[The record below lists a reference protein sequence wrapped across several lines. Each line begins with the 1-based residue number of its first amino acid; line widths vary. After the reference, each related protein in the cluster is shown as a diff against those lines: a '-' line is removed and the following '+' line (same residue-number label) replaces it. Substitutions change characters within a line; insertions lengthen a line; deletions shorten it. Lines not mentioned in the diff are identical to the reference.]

1 MGLTK
6 LVLRRPVT
14 TFLVVLCLIV
24 FGSSSLLSSKLE
36 LTPDMELPM
45 MVVYAMYPGA
55 APEDVSEL
63 VTKPIEDDLST
74 LNNVKQTTSYS
85 MENVSFILLQYE
97 YGTNM
102 DKAYTDLKKAMDA
115 VKTSLPDDVDTPT
128 IVEFNINSMA
138 SMTIAVNND
147 AAANLYNYVNNNVVP
162 ELEKLGSVASIDVSG
177 GQEEYIKVEVMPE
190 KLAQYHLSLNS
201 LATAVGSADLSYP
214 AGTVKVGNQKLSVST
229 GVEFDNM
236 ERLKDVPITLA
247 SGDVI
252 YLRDVANVT
261 TSLKEASGIGRYN
274 GKDTIAL
281 GIHMQDSSSA
291 SELSRDV
298 LRTIDRLKEGNE
310 NLEAVVV
317 YDSSDSINSALGTV
331 MKTMVA
337 AVIISMVIIFLF
349 FGDIKASLIVGTSIP
364 FSILAALIAMS
375 AMGFSLN
382 VVTLGALVLGV
393 GMMVDNSIVVLESC
407 FRATEGKGFNEF
419 HQAALEGSGIV
430 LASIIGSTI
439 TTCVVFLPLA
449 MMQGLSGQMFK
460 PLGFTIVFCM
470 LASLIS
476 AMTLVPLCYTLYRPR
491 EKTNAPLSGMVAELQ
506 KDYRW
511 IMKKIL
517 PRKKAVMLASVLLL
531 IVSFG
536 LATQIRTELMPETDG
551 GQVQVTVGLRPGIT
565 VEAANEIL
573 QEVEAYVAADEDVK
587 SYMLSYGST
596 GLSVSQGSDATL
608 TAYLKDER
616 KRSTKEIINDW
627 KPDLTAL
634 PDTNISLKMASDTQ
648 MSSFTTN
655 DVEYILTGTQYED
668 LKEVSANVVEA
679 LKARPEVTKI
689 HSTLENSAPVIQ
701 IEVDPLK
708 AQAEGLSAAQV
719 GGTVNMML
727 SGKEATTLDVDGDDV
742 SVMVEYAD
750 DEYDTIDKVRGIVL
764 QSPTGSSVALTD
776 IADIYFKDS
785 PTFIIRYDREYRVTI
800 SGSFSDAVTEKE
812 KKSLEAQIYEET
824 VAPNLIAGIERAGN
838 QQMEMQNEEFGSL
851 GKAIL
856 TAIFLVFVVMAAQFE
871 SPKFSFMVMTTI
883 PFSLIGVFG
892 SLFLFDVSISMTSL
906 LGFLMLV
913 GTVVNAGIL
922 YVDTANL
929 YKNTMDVD
937 TALIEAGATRLRPI
951 LMTTLTTVLSMIPM
965 ALGLG
970 RSGEVM
976 QGLAMVNVGG
986 LFASTLLSLLMLPV
1000 YYKVMNRGGHKEEF
1014 PDLD

>member
-1 MGLTK
+1 
-6 LVLRRPVT
+6 
-14 TFLVVLCLIV
+14 
-24 FGSSSLLSSKLE
+24 
-36 LTPDMELPM
+36 
-45 MVVYAMYPGA
+45 
-55 APEDVSEL
+55 
-63 VTKPIEDDLST
+63 
-74 LNNVKQTTSYS
+74 
-85 MENVSFILLQYE
+85 
-97 YGTNM
+97 
-102 DKAYTDLKKAMDA
+102 
-115 VKTSLPDDVDTPT
+115 
-128 IVEFNINSMA
+128 
-138 SMTIAVNND
+138 MTIAVNND

-190 KLAQYHLSLNS
+190 KLAQYHLSLS
-201 LATAVGSADLSYP
+201 ALATAVGSADLSYP

-785 PTFIIRYDREYRVTI
+785 PTFIIRDDREYRVTI

>member
-1 MGLTK
+1 
-6 LVLRRPVT
+6 
-14 TFLVVLCLIV
+14 
-24 FGSSSLLSSKLE
+24 
-36 LTPDMELPM
+36 
-45 MVVYAMYPGA
+45 
-55 APEDVSEL
+55 
-63 VTKPIEDDLST
+63 
-74 LNNVKQTTSYS
+74 
-85 MENVSFILLQYE
+85 
-97 YGTNM
+97 
-102 DKAYTDLKKAMDA
+102 
-115 VKTSLPDDVDTPT
+115 
-128 IVEFNINSMA
+128 VEFNINSMA
-138 SMTIAVNND
+138 SLTLAVNND
-147 AAANLYNYVNNNVVP
+147 AAANLYNYVDSNVVP
-162 ELEKLGSVASIDVSG
+162 EIEKLGSVASVDVSG
-177 GQEEYIKVEVMPE
+177 GREEYIRVQVMPE
-190 KLAQYHLSLNS
+190 KLAQYHLSISSIAN
-201 LATAVGSADLSYP
+201 AVASADLAYP

-229 GVEFDNM
+229 GVDFDDM
-236 ERLKDVPITLA
+236 ESLKRIPVTLA

-252 YLRDVANVT
+252 YLEDVAVVDN
-261 TSLKEASGIGRYN
+261 SLKEAAGIGRYN
-274 GKDTIAL
+274 GQDTIAL

-298 LRTIDRLKEGNE
+298 LRTIDRLKEDNE

-317 YDSSDSINSALGTV
+317 YDSSNSINSALGSV

-337 AVIISMVIIFLF
+337 AVVISMIIIFLF

-364 FSILAALIAMS
+364 FSILTALIAMS
-375 AMGFSLN
+375 VMGFSLN

-419 HQAALEGSGIV
+419 HEAALEGSGIV
-430 LASIIGSTI
+430 LASIVGSTV

-449 MMQGLSGQMFK
+449 LMKGLSGQMFK

-476 AMTLVPLCYTLYRPR
+476 AMTLVPLCYTLYRPQ
-491 EKTNAPLSGMVAELQ
+491 EKQNAPLSGFVAELQ

-511 IMKKIL
+511 IMGKIL
-517 PRKKAVMLASVLLL
+517 PRKKTVMLVSVLLL
-531 IVSFG
+531 VLSFG
-536 LATQIRTELMPETDG
+536 LASQIRTELMPETDG
-551 GQVQVTVGLRPGIT
+551 GQIQVTVGLRPGIT
-565 VEAANEIL
+565 VDAADEVL
-573 QEVEAYVAADEDVK
+573 QKVEAYVKEDENVK

-596 GLSVSQGSDATL
+596 GLSVSQGTDATL
-608 TAYLKDER
+608 TAYLKDDR
-616 KRSTKEIINDW
+616 KRSTKEIINEW
-627 KPDLTAL
+627 KPELTAF
-634 PDTNISLKMASDTQ
+634 PDCNISLKMASDTQ
-648 MSSFTTN
+648 MSSYSSN
-655 DVEYILTGTQYED
+655 DLEYILTGTRYED
-668 LKEVSANVVEA
+668 LKKVSADVVNA
-679 LKARPEVTKI
+679 LKERPEVTKI

-701 IEVDPLK
+701 IAVDPLK
-708 AQAEGLSAAQV
+708 AQAEGLTAAQV

-727 SGKEATTLDVDGDDV
+727 SGKEATTLDINGDDV
-742 SVMVEYAD
+742 SVMVEYAE

-764 QSPTGSSVALTD
+764 QSPSGSSVALTD

-785 PTFIIRYDREYRVTI
+785 PTFIIRNDREYRVTI
-800 SGSFSDAVTEKE
+800 SGSFSDVVSEKE
-812 KKSLEAQIYEET
+812 KKALEAAIFEET
-824 VAPNLIAGIERAGN
+824 VEPNLMAGIGRATN
-838 QQMEMQNEEFGSL
+838 QQMEMQNEEFSSL
-851 GKAIL
+851 GSAIL

-951 LMTTLTTVLSMIPM
+951 LMTTLTTILSMVPM
-965 ALGLG
+965 AMGLG

-986 LFASTLLSLLMLPV
+986 LLASTVLSLLMLPV
-1000 YYKVMNRGGHKEEF
+1000 YYKLMSRRKREEY

>member
-63 VTKPIEDDLST
+63 VTKPIEDNLST

-85 MENVSFILLQYE
+85 MENVSFVLLQYE

-102 DKAYTDLKKAMDA
+102 DKAYTDLKKSMDI
-115 VKTSLPDDVDTPT
+115 VKATLPDDVETPT
-128 IVEFNINSMA
+128 IVEFDINSMA
-138 SMTIAVNND
+138 SLTIAVNND
-147 AAANLYNYVNNNVVP
+147 AASNLYNYVNDNIVP
-162 ELEKLGSVASIDVSG
+162 EIEKLGSVASVDVSG
-177 GQEEYIKVEVMPE
+177 GREEYIKVEVIPE
-190 KLAQYHLSLNS
+190 KLAQYHLSISSVANAV
-201 LATAVGSADLSYP
+201 ATADLSYP

-229 GVEFDNM
+229 GVDFDDM
-236 ERLKDVPITLA
+236 ESLKQIPITLA

-252 YLRDVANVT
+252 YLQDVANVN
-261 TSLKEASGIGRYN
+261 TSLKEAAGIGRYN
-274 GKDTIAL
+274 GQDTIAL

-298 LRTIDRLKEGNE
+298 LRTIDRLKEDNE
-310 NLEAVVV
+310 NLKAVVV

-337 AVIISMVIIFLF
+337 AVIISMIIIFLF
-349 FGDIKASLIVGTSIP
+349 FGDIKASMIVGTSIP
-364 FSILAALIAMS
+364 FSILTALIAMS

-407 FRATEGKGFNEF
+407 FRATEGKGFAEF
-419 HQAALEGSGIV
+419 HSAALEGSAIV

-449 MMQGLSGQMFK
+449 MMQGLSGQLFK

-470 LASLIS
+470 LASLVS
-476 AMTLVPLCYTLYRPR
+476 AMTLVPLCYTLYRPT
-491 EKTNAPLSGMVAELQ
+491 EKTTAPLSGIVAEMQ

-511 IMKKIL
+511 LMKKIL
-517 PRKKAVMLASVLLL
+517 PRTKTVMIVTLLL
-531 IVSFG
+531 LLVSFG
-536 LATQIRTELMPETDG
+536 LATQVRTELMPETDG
-551 GQVQVTVGLRPGIT
+551 GQIQVTVGLRPGIT
-565 VEAANEIL
+565 VDAANGVLE
-573 QEVEAYVAADEDVK
+573 QVEEFVREDEDVE

-608 TAYLKDER
+608 TAYLKDKR
-616 KRSTKEIINDW
+616 KRTTKDIINEW
-627 KPDLTAL
+627 KPVLTAL
-634 PDTNISLKMASDTQ
+634 PDSNISLKMASDTQ
-648 MSSFTTN
+648 MSSYSTN
-655 DVEYILTGTQYED
+655 DVEYILKGTQYDD
-668 LKEVSANVVEA
+668 LKRVSGEVTEA

-701 IEVDPLK
+701 IAVDPLK
-708 AQAEGLSAAQV
+708 AQAEGLTAAQV

-727 SGKEATTLDVDGDDV
+727 SGKEATTLDVNGEDI

-764 QSPTGSSVALTD
+764 QSPAGTSVALTD

-785 PTFIIRYDREYRVTI
+785 PTYIIRDDREYRVTI
-800 SGSFSDAVTEKE
+800 SGSFTDAVSEKE
-812 KKSLEAQIYEET
+812 KKMLEDRIYEET
-824 VAPNLIAGIERAGN
+824 VVPNLTAGISRSTN
-838 QQMEMQNEEFGSL
+838 QQVQMQNEEFSSL
-851 GKAIL
+851 GNAIL

-892 SLFLFDVSISMTSL
+892 ALFLFDVSISMTSL

-951 LMTTLTTVLSMIPM
+951 LMTTLTTVLSMVPM

-986 LFASTLLSLLMLPV
+986 LFASTVLSLMMLPV
-1000 YYKVMNRGGHKEEF
+1000 YYKLMNRGKKEEI

>member
-1 MGLTK
+1 
-6 LVLRRPVT
+6 
-14 TFLVVLCLIV
+14 
-24 FGSSSLLSSKLE
+24 
-36 LTPDMELPM
+36 
-45 MVVYAMYPGA
+45 
-55 APEDVSEL
+55 
-63 VTKPIEDDLST
+63 
-74 LNNVKQTTSYS
+74 
-85 MENVSFILLQYE
+85 
-97 YGTNM
+97 
-102 DKAYTDLKKAMDA
+102 
-115 VKTSLPDDVDTPT
+115 
-128 IVEFNINSMA
+128 
-138 SMTIAVNND
+138 
-147 AAANLYNYVNNNVVP
+147 
-162 ELEKLGSVASIDVSG
+162 
-177 GQEEYIKVEVMPE
+177 
-190 KLAQYHLSLNS
+190 
-201 LATAVGSADLSYP
+201 
-214 AGTVKVGNQKLSVST
+214 
-229 GVEFDNM
+229 
-236 ERLKDVPITLA
+236 
-247 SGDVI
+247 
-252 YLRDVANVT
+252 
-261 TSLKEASGIGRYN
+261 
-274 GKDTIAL
+274 
-281 GIHMQDSSSA
+281 MQDSSSA

-298 LRTIDRLKEGNE
+298 LRTIDRLKEDNE

-349 FGDIKASLIVGTSIP
+349 FGDLKASLIVGTSIP

-517 PRKKAVMLASVLLL
+517 PRKKTVMLASVLLL

-596 GLSVSQGSDATL
+596 GLSISQGSDATL

-785 PTFIIRYDREYRVTI
+785 PTFIIRDDREYRVTI

-965 ALGLG
+965 AMGLG